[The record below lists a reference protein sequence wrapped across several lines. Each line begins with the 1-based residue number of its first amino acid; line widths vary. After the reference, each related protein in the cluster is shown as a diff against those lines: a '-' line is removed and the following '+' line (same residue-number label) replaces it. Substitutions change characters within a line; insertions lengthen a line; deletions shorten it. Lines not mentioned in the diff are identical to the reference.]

1 VNRIDSRPA
10 CFQRIQRTNLKFS
23 STFSIDSKAIMK
35 RRLLSRGLRRQSAP
49 NDLRS
54 ERGRESECSRVLPL
68 DEINETVRFGLDHGT
83 T

>member
-1 VNRIDSRPA
+1 MFPTNLAPSAIG
-10 CFQRIQRTNLKFS
+10 TNLKFS
-23 STFSIDSKAIMK
+23 STVSISAKAILK
-35 RRLLSRGLRRQSAP
+35 RGLLSRGLRRQSAP

-54 ERGRESECSRVLPL
+54 ELGRESECSRVLPL